1 MSKKTYKNG
10 NVYEDGIYR
19 GPIGGSGFI
28 YPHREMLKKY
38 WVYVAVA
45 CFIIGGAFL

>member
-19 GPIGGSGFI
+19 GPIGGSGFV
-28 YPHREMLKKY
+28 YPYREMLKNY
-38 WVYVAVA
+38 WGLGLVI
-45 CFIIGGAFL
+45 CFITGGIFS